1 MLLLIHSCIALIY
14 LEHTEF
20 LDHFQYVVP
29 CDLWIAFVDIS
40 AHAKVSRSSYIIIA
54 AGFEGYGYRKPE
66 YFALFCSFGWC
77 GRVESE

>member
-1 MLLLIHSCIALIY
+1 MLLLIHSYTALVY

-20 LDHFQYVVP
+20 LDHFQLMVP

-54 AGFEGYGYRKPE
+54 ADFKGYDYRKPE
-66 YFALFCSFGWC
+66 YFSLFCSFGWH
-77 GRVESE
+77 GGVESE